1 MINRDEE
8 IKCLLAA
15 ITHCKDGTPD
25 HTTRIVRDI
34 SWIDWVAQMAN
45 AMAAEWVVAK
55 HLDYDYQPGITW
67 DKSRA
72 DVGEH
77 IEVKWS
83 VNPSSA
89 LWIQESDRHDRDIAI
104 LVTGQLPKMQ
114 IVGWMPVSIAKRA
127 RYRSTH
133 QNNWNVP
140 QSNLQPIETLIKS
153 NYAHSTI

>member
-89 LWIQESDRHDRDIAI
+89 LWIQVSEGWHKQEKTNEQTIFQQRGVSHYLQRCQTSVI
-104 LVTGQLPKMQ
+104 L
-114 IVGWMPVSIAKRA
+114 
-127 RYRSTH
+127 
-133 QNNWNVP
+133 
-140 QSNLQPIETLIKS
+140 KS
-153 NYAHSTI
+153 ALN